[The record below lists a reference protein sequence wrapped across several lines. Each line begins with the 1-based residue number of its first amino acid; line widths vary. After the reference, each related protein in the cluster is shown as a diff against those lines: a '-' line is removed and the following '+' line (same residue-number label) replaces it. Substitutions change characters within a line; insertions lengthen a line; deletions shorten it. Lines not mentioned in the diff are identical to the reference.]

1 MRTIAIVN
9 QKGGCGKTTTAIN
22 LAGALARRGQ
32 ATLLIDLDPQ
42 SHCAAGLGVPESRIE
57 RHVGDAMLTPTASA
71 IERTGLVWPV
81 SKHLD
86 LVPSSIR
93 LAGLEAARGGL
104 ATLDDR
110 DTRLLRVVRALTT
123 GREAPDYGC
132 CIIDCPPTIGLLTY
146 NALRAADEV
155 IIPVETSFFA
165 MRGAER
171 QVQTVQAL
179 TKRFGKDLPYHVLPT
194 MHDDRSPLARRLLD
208 EVRRTFGERVLPSVI
223 RLDMRLREAAAAG
236 RPIVELAPDT
246 AGSEDYARLAQWA
259 LGEELT
265 PLRVVAAEQPPESAE
280 TAAPPCSDRVDSEG
294 AEPERSTND
303 TADVLLSRAAE
314 MAARIRS
321 LSARSDAYQA
331 RLAREIPSDSPTETI
346 DRLFR
351 VQASALARVFIA
363 GDFNGW
369 SPAATPL
376 RYNASNGWHETRVSL
391 PAGRQRYR
399 FIVDGKWTSD
409 PNADE
414 ESAAEDGSP
423 ASIVVVR
430 PRAPAPLTPP
440 RHSSSHGAS
449 DVPPTLRR

>member
-1 MRTIAIVN
+1 VRTIAIVN

-32 ATLLIDLDPQ
+32 PTLLIDLDPQ
-42 SHCAAGLGVPESRIE
+42 SHCAAGLGVPESQIE
-57 RHVGDAMLTPTASA
+57 RHVGDAMLTPTTSP
-71 IERTGLVWPV
+71 IERSGLVWPV
-81 SKHLD
+81 SRNLD
-86 LVPSSIR
+86 LVPSAMR

-110 DTRLLRVVRALTT
+110 DTRLLRVVRALAS
-123 GREAPDYGC
+123 GDGSPAYPF

-194 MHDDRSPLARRLLD
+194 MHDDRSALARRLLE
-208 EVRRTFGERVLPSVI
+208 EVRRAFGSHVLPAVI

-236 RPIVELAPDT
+236 RPIVEFAGDT
-246 AGSEDYARLAQWA
+246 PGSEDYARLAGWA
-259 LGEELT
+259 LGEAVAPFVSA
-265 PLRVVAAEQPPESAE
+265 PLAEVVPPAPATVAPTEPGS
-280 TAAPPCSDRVDSEG
+280 TGAAPATPAQEES
-294 AEPERSTND
+294 PE
-303 TADVLLSRAAE
+303 VLLSRAAE

-321 LSARSDAYQA
+321 LSSRSDAYQS
-331 RLAREIPSDSPTETI
+331 RLARELTPTAPAELT
-346 DRLFR
+346 DRVFR

-369 SPAATPL
+369 SPSTTPL
-376 RYNASNGWHETRVSL
+376 RYNATTGWHEARVPL

-399 FIVDGKWTSD
+399 FIVDGRWTPD

-414 ESAAEDGSP
+414 DATTDDGTP
-423 ASIVVVR
+423 ASVVVVR
-430 PRAPAPLTPP
+430 PRVPAPLIPTRAESPI
-440 RHSSSHGAS
+440 GAS
-449 DVPPTLRR
+449 DVPPTFRR